1 MPKTKA
7 LETIEL
13 FRERLDRIA
22 SFGATKE
29 FVTDNGGALIVFD
42 RERGWESIFE
52 GPSEKSRNTVI
63 PNLRLLIRDGRDRIS
78 LRKVGTLYEQ
88 LNVAPEIRE
97 RFQALRADL
106 NALLDHPTNIAI
118 EDTRNLTLHIEML
131 SRSSSLGRYMRV
143 ASTPISCA
151 I

>member
-1 MPKTKA
+1 MSRTEA

-13 FRERLDRIA
+13 LRERLDRLA

-29 FVTDNGGALIVFD
+29 FVTDKGGALIVFD

-52 GPSEKSRNTVI
+52 GPSEESRNTVI
-63 PNLRLLIRDGRDRIS
+63 PNLRLLIRDGTDLIS
-78 LRKVGTLYEQ
+78 LRKVGTSYEQ

-97 RFQALRADL
+97 RFQAIRAGL

-118 EDTRNLTLHIEML
+118 EETRNLTYRDVVEIFVLGTLHA
-131 SRSSSLGRYMRV
+131 V
-143 ASTPISCA
+143 ASTPVSSA